1 MNRQEATNLL
11 TYLNRAGL
19 VGAMEGAAAVWA
31 DALPDVSYTN
41 AQEAVREMVRTR
53 TSDQRWV
60 TPGDVAARVRAIRA
74 ARFDAAERDP
84 AHVRMCPPPDLDPRG
99 EIAWRKAY
107 RRGIGDGLTPTE
119 ADAAA
124 CQHLGITRPA
134 PGPAIDHDQ
143 VRRLIEDSPVK
154 RPEDEE
160 PSS

>member
-1 MNRQEATNLL
+1 MTPTEAGALLAKLSSVDQRRVTMEASDSWAAILDEDITLPDAWEAARQHYAEHPD
-11 TYLNRAGL
+11 TYL
-19 VGAMEGAAAVWA
+19 
-31 DALPDVSYTN
+31 
-41 AQEAVREMVRTR
+41 
-53 TSDQRWV
+53 
-60 TPGDVAARVRAIRA
+60 TPGHINAACRAMRRR
-74 ARFDAAERDP
+74 RFDAAERDP
-84 AHVRMCPPPDLDPRG
+84 EHVRMCPPPDLDPRG